1 MFDEVIQSVRQWLY
15 DISKKYDTIKVE
27 IQKDKSDVIIADI
40 DNERYI
46 AQISISEPDFRPYR
60 FVEFLVLDV
69 CGDVMQSPAFVY
81 RDTDEDSISDIIEN
95 LNKGIDFIV
104 LES

>member
-1 MFDEVIQSVRQWLY
+1 MFDEAIQSVRQWLY

-27 IQKDKSDVIIADI
+27 FQKDESDVIIADI
-40 DNERYI
+40 DTERYI

-69 CGDVMQSPAFVY
+69 REDVMQPPAFVY

-104 LES
+104 SES